1 MLRGQKIVLGITVV
15 GMIGIIIYSYTRV
28 EEKLPNCPDGEV
40 TITIPADASSAEVK
54 KIADETITKYAGCRT
69 TIILEPRRDSYDP
82 QKTNFTSPLPLLP

>member
-1 MLRGQKIVLGITVV
+1 MLRGQKIVLGITVI

-40 TITIPADASSAEVK
+40 TITISADASSAEIK

-69 TIILEPRRDSYDP
+69 TIILEPRRESNEP
-82 QKTNFTSPLPLLP
+82 QKANFAPPLPLIP